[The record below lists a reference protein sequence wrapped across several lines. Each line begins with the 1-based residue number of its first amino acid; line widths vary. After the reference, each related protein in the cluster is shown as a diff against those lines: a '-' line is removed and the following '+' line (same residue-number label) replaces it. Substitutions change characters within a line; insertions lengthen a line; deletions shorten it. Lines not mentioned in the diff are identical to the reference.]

1 MRKNAKLENAGM
13 TKCKNPGMLKVRGAA
28 RLVTG
33 DQGSW
38 ITVRVTVMTEWLSRP
53 LVRDG

>member
-1 MRKNAKLENAGM
+1 VRKNAKLENAGM

-38 ITVRVTVMTEWLSRP
+38 ITVRVTVMTEWFRS
-53 LVRDG
+53 G